1 MLQIFVKH
9 NIRIRGASTPL
20 KAAITKALTFDNPA
34 YVKAKKQRRPTW
46 GIQAKLEL
54 FVYDKGDIVTPR
66 GFLKKLEDVLK
77 NLGYDP
83 SKVIT
88 SQISYGR
95 DVSFGEWN
103 EGFVLKKDQTPMVQA
118 LMQENGIG
126 VAPAGSGKTVMGMRY
141 IYEKGKAALWLT
153 HTKDLMYQSAKRA
166 KATMPGI
173 GRIGFFG
180 DGVHDWGDGKLIVA
194 TVQTLQ
200 RNPQIIDALNDFIG
214 TVVVDEAH
222 HFPAVQF
229 IETAGK
235 LTAENMIGLT
245 ATPSRKDGLEIY
257 MYNGVGPKVY
267 EISRDGMYEAGRLIK
282 PNVKFVYTDFNYETA
297 SNRNEIGS
305 VDAGGEDLDYTDL
318 IRHLISDKKR
328 SKLVA
333 ESIVEHYPLGPAIVI
348 TESVRYCFVLQQL
361 VQKLLKERYGDTYYG
376 KPINTA
382 VVHGGISRYTWRK
395 AKNEKH
401 AQQLIDNG
409 HAVDKKQGK
418 YGWQVKVAQY
428 TEKEIREWQVTKQ
441 QRKAVLEAC
450 DRKEVNILFATQL
463 AREGLDMQHL
473 AVGHMV
479 MPKRGDSRESNSGSS
494 VEQEI
499 GRIMRPDRNNP
510 DKEAYWF
517 DYVDYNVGVFKDQ
530 YHSRRKVYSRI
541 GLTVPRKPKTERDTV
556 ANFLND
562 MPW

>member
-1 MLQIFVKH
+1 M
-9 NIRIRGASTPL
+9 
-20 KAAITKALTFDNPA
+20 
-34 YVKAKKQRRPTW
+34 KAKKQRRQTW
-46 GIQAKLEL
+46 GIPAKLEL
-54 FVYDKGDIVTPR
+54 FVYDRGDIVTPR
-66 GFLKKLEDVLK
+66 GFHSQLESVLE

-83 SKVIT
+83 DKVVT

-95 DVSFGEWN
+95 DASFGKWN
-103 EGFVLKKDQTPMVQA
+103 ADFVLKEDQSPMVQA
-118 LMQENGIG
+118 LMKENGIG

-200 RNPQIIDALNDFIG
+200 RNPQLIDALNDFIG

-235 LTAENMIGLT
+235 LTAQNMIGLT

-282 PNVKFVYTDFNYETA
+282 PTLKFVYTEFNYETA
-297 SNRNEIGS
+297 SNRNEIDS

-328 SKLVA
+328 AKLVA
-333 ESIVEHYPLGPAIVI
+333 ENIVESASLGPAIVI
-348 TESVRYCFVLQQL
+348 TESVRYCFVLEEL
-361 VQKLLKERYGDTYYG
+361 VKRMAKTKFGIDVRTS
-376 KPINTA
+376 

-401 AQQLIDNG
+401 AQQLIDSG

-428 TEKEIREWQVTKQ
+428 SEKEFCEWQVTKQ
-441 QRKAVLEAC
+441 QRKDILEAC
-450 DRKEVNILFATQL
+450 DRKEVDILFATQL

-510 DKEAYWF
+510 DKEAHWF
-517 DYVDYNVGVFKDQ
+517 DYVDYNIGVFKDQ

-556 ANFLND
+556 ASFLND

>member
-1 MLQIFVKH
+1 M
-9 NIRIRGASTPL
+9 
-20 KAAITKALTFDNPA
+20 
-34 YVKAKKQRRPTW
+34 KAKKQRRPTW
-46 GIQAKLEL
+46 GVQAKLEL
-54 FVYDKGDIVTPR
+54 FVYDRGDIVTPR
-66 GFLKKLEDVLK
+66 GFLSRLQEVLK
-77 NLGYDP
+77 SLGYDP

-103 EGFVLKKDQTPMVQA
+103 DGFVLKEDQTPMVEA

-166 KATMPGI
+166 KATMSGI

-200 RNPQIIDALNDFIG
+200 RNPQIIDVLNDFIG

-222 HFPAVQF
+222 HFPAIQF

-267 EISRDGMYEAGRLIK
+267 EISRNGMYEAGRLIK
-282 PNVKFVYTDFNYETA
+282 PTVKFVYTEFNYETA
-297 SNRNEIGS
+297 SNRNEIDS
-305 VDAGGEDLDYTDL
+305 VDAGGEDLNYTDL

-328 SKLVA
+328 AKLVA
-333 ESIVEHYPLGPAIVI
+333 ENIVESASLGPSIVI
-348 TESVRYCFVLQQL
+348 TESVRYCFVLEEL
-361 VQKLLKERYGDTYYG
+361 VKRMAKARFGIDVR
-376 KPINTA
+376 TA

-395 AKNEKH
+395 AKSEKY
-401 AQQLIDNG
+401 AQQLIDSG
-409 HAVDKKQGK
+409 YAVDKKQGK

-428 TEKEIREWQVTKQ
+428 SEKEIREWQVTKQ
-441 QRKAVLEAC
+441 QRKDILEAC
-450 DRKEVNILFATQL
+450 DRKEVDILFATQL

-473 AVGHMV
+473 VVGHMV
-479 MPKRGDSRESNSGSS
+479 MPKRGDSRKSNSGSS

>member
-20 KAAITKALTFDNPA
+20 KSAITKALTFDNPA
-34 YVKAKKQRRPTW
+34 YVKARKQRRQTW
-46 GIQAKLEL
+46 GIPAKLEL
-54 FVYDKGDIVTPR
+54 FIYDRGDIVMPR
-66 GFLKKLEDVLK
+66 GFLSPLEGLLK

-83 SKVIT
+83 GKIIT

-103 EGFVLKKDQTPMVQA
+103 NDFILKADQTPMVEA
-118 LMQENGIG
+118 LMKQNGIG

-166 KATMPGI
+166 EATMPGV

-180 DGVHDWGDGKLIVA
+180 DGTHDWGDGKLIVA

-200 RNPQIIDALNDFIG
+200 RNPHLIDALNDFIG

-235 LTAENMIGLT
+235 LTAQNMIGLT
-245 ATPSRKDGLEIY
+245 ATPARKDGLEIY

-282 PNVKFVYTDFNYETA
+282 PTVKFVYTAFNYETA
-297 SNRNEIGS
+297 SNRNEIDS

-328 SKLVA
+328 AKLVA
-333 ESIVEHYPLGPAIVI
+333 ENIVESAPLGPAIVI
-348 TESVRYCFVLQQL
+348 TESVRYCFVLEDL
-361 VQKLLKERYGDTYYG
+361 VKRMAKARFGIEVR
-376 KPINTA
+376 TA

-401 AQQLIDNG
+401 AQWLIDNG
-409 HAVDKKQGK
+409 HAVDKKK
-418 YGWQVKVAQY
+418 IKTGWQVKVEQY
-428 TEKEIREWQVTKQ
+428 TEKEFRDWQVTKQ
-441 QRKAVLEAC
+441 QRKDILEAC
-450 DRKEVNILFATQL
+450 DRKEVDILFATQL

-510 DKEAYWF
+510 NKEAYWF
-517 DYVDYNVGVFKDQ
+517 DYVDYNVGVFRDQ
-530 YHSRRKVYSRI
+530 YQSRRKVYSRI

-556 ANFLND
+556 ADFLND